1 LRRGG
6 RDFPPLIHRISLA
19 LLCISIYAAIPL
31 YGDDFTV
38 AMLFAFDSP
47 PDEERL
53 QYLEMLKVSLMPV
66 LSEADFIPV
75 FADDTSAGSKGFR
88 VGIESVSIQSAL
100 RTREDTGSDLVLT
113 GFLSFEGKRMFVQL
127 KLFDP
132 GVGSFIGAG
141 SASGFSGLSGFNLV
155 QEAVDGIAGDLAASK
170 QVIEKRRALD
180 ARTVKRILFTSEEE
194 GMELS
199 LADGTLL
206 GTIKKGNL
214 EVQGMDHRFLL
225 GDKIIIQKSKEG
237 YYSQTES
244 VRLNETD
251 QAIHLG
257 RLRKKT
263 DTAVL
268 VEISEG
274 QLPGAGVGFRKYIVP
289 DYFYAEVLDA
299 AFLQFDF
306 YNPAK
311 PAFHNDLDLVVGCYL
326 FFSPRSPF
334 RLGVSSG
341 LGGILTVLPVK
352 DSPLYIDVYLNPA
365 NLFLELNLKNVAFYA
380 KVVGKYSLDLGNNLL
395 DRGWISIPDSGP
407 VVSVGVMKKW

>member
-1 LRRGG
+1 M
-6 RDFPPLIHRISLA
+6 
-19 LLCISIYAAIPL
+19 YAASPL

-38 AMLFAFDSP
+38 ALLFAFDSP

-53 QYLEMLKVSLMPV
+53 QNLEMLKVSLMPV
-66 LSEADFIPV
+66 LAEAGFIPV

-88 VGIESVSIQSAL
+88 IGIESVSIQSAL

-155 QEAVDGIAGDLAASK
+155 QEAVGGIAGDLAASK
-170 QVIEKRRALD
+170 QAIEKRRALD
-180 ARTVKRILFTSEEE
+180 ARTVKRILFASKEE

-199 LADGTLL
+199 LADGTPL
-206 GTIKKGNL
+206 GTIKNGSL
-214 EVQGMDHRFLL
+214 EVQGMGHRFLS
-225 GDKIIIQKSKEG
+225 GDTLIVQKSKEG
-237 YYSQTES
+237 YYSETES
-244 VRLNETD
+244 VKLNENG
-251 QAIHLG
+251 QAVRLG
-257 RLRKKT
+257 RLTKKP

-274 QLPGAGVGFRKYIVP
+274 HFPGAGVGFRRYIVP
-289 DYFYAEVLDA
+289 DYFYAEFLDA

-311 PAFHNDLDLVVGCYL
+311 PAFHNDLNFVLGGYL
-326 FFSPRSPF
+326 FFSHRFPF
-334 RLGVSSG
+334 RMGVSSG

-352 DSPLYIDVYLNPA
+352 DSPLYIDMYLNPA
-365 NLFLELNLKNVAFYA
+365 NLFLELNLKDWAFYA
-380 KVVGKYSLDLGNNLL
+380 RVSGKYALDLGNNLL
-395 DRGWISIPDSGP
+395 DRGWISIPDRGP
-407 VVSVGVMKKW
+407 VVSLGVMKKW